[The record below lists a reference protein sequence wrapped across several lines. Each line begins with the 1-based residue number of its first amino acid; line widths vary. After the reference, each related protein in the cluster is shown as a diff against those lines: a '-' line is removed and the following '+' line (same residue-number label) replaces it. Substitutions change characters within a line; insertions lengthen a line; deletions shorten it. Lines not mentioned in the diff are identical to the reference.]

1 MITSDKIVNFNDLS
15 TEEAD
20 SLLNFLNKTVEFS
33 EYTLSMYVRNRS
45 YNICYDIDTELFYV
59 FSIRSPFSKQYEN
72 QSKNSNTTTKHL
84 K

>member
-33 EYTLSMYVRNRS
+33 EHTLSMYVRNRS

-59 FSIRSPFSKQYEN
+59 FSRRSPFSKQYDY
-72 QSKNSNTTTKHL
+72 
-84 K
+84 